1 MLFRSAYPIGDRF
14 TLLNRGK
21 SMGTHAKPGVSKEA
35 VLDMMAGGA
44 EMKTLMR
51 DLDGVTI

>member
-1 MLFRSAYPIGDRF
+1 
-14 TLLNRGK
+14 
-21 SMGTHAKPGVSKEA
+21 MGTHAKTGVSKEA

-44 EMKTLMR
+44 EMKTLMH